1 MVTVDHRLTL
11 LCVGVC
17 TKQEGVTVPTS
28 KAPSDPPKAAGSGSG
43 SGDAAA
49 ALAGVVVGGG
59 AGGGAGASDAATG
72 SGLHTIQGPTVRKLW
87 CKLWCET
94 RQLCTITSH
103 ILCFP
108 QRLKDSILW
117 DLQQAFYDK
126 EHIKVQYN
134 THMNEAQYLTQR
146 AWHLRRGV
154 TRWSPTL

>member
-1 MVTVDHRLTL
+1 MVTVHHGLTL

-43 SGDAAA
+43 SGGDAAA

-87 CKLWCET
+87 CKLWREKS
-94 RQLCTITSH
+94 RQLCTITSRM
-103 ILCFP
+103 LCAPFVLP
-108 QRLKDSILW
+108 T
-117 DLQQAFYDK
+117 AFEGLYP
-126 EHIKVQYN
+126 VGL
-134 THMNEAQYLTQR
+134 AASL
-146 AWHLRRGV
+146 LRQGAH
-154 TRWSPTL
+154 